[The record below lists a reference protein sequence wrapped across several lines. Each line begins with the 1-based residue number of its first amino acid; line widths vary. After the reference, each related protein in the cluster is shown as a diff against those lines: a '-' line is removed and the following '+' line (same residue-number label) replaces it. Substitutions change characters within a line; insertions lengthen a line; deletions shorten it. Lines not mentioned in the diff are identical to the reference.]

1 MNITIEELKNLLR
14 LLGEISSKPSEDTT
28 GPESRDYL
36 KVTIK
41 ELQDKYNE
49 KAREANKLRSA
60 IAAHKKNTS
69 SARASHV
76 DMQLW
81 ETLGDKKS

>member
-41 ELQDKYNE
+41 ELP
-49 KAREANKLRSA
+49 
-60 IAAHKKNTS
+60 
-69 SARASHV
+69 
-76 DMQLW
+76 M
-81 ETLGDKKS
+81 